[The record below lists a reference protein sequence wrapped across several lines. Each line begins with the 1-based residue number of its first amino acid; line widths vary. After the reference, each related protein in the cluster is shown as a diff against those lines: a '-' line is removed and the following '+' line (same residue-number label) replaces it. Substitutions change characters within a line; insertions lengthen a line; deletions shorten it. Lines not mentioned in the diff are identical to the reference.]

1 MSLSLAVN
9 CGSSSIKFKVFAES
23 ERVILAG
30 SAKDVQ
36 GDSAPSF
43 TVKHYPN
50 GDDSGKGNAFEKKLE
65 QATSYEATF
74 EAILSEV
81 MRVLEKEHSSKGSAR
96 DSESKQDGNK
106 IGVIA
111 HRIVHGGTVTEPIVI
126 CHGSKEEQATLDR
139 MDAVSSFAPLHNH
152 HAMLIVKT
160 CLEKLPSAT
169 SVLCFDTLFHTS
181 IPDYRTRYAIS
192 EPKHKTPVPL
202 KRYGFH
208 GLSYANIVDQMSEA
222 LDKPVDKLNIVVA
235 HLGSGASCC
244 LIQGGKSQDTTMGLT
259 PLEGLPG
266 GTRAGSLDPSLIF
279 HHTPDCSDTV
289 QWSGRDISKAE
300 YVLNKESGFKALA
313 GTSDFGQ
320 IISRAFPSDEFTG
333 GKNSSDERRKAKVA
347 YDLYLDRLL
356 SFLSSYVV
364 TLLASPEG
372 LDALVFSGGIGERS
386 ARLRTDVLRH
396 FEWIEQLGT
405 TGGGLH
411 QKSNDKGEGR
421 RRLTMEGSK
430 VEAWVVETNEEVE
443 CVRLAR
449 RANEAK

>member
-9 CGSSSIKFKVFAES
+9 CGSSSIKFKVFAAS
-23 ERVILAG
+23 ERIILSG

-36 GDSAPSF
+36 GDSPPSF
-43 TVKHYPN
+43 SFRHYKDN
-50 GDDSGKGNAFEKKLE
+50 DDSGKGNPFEKKLDE
-65 QATSYEATF
+65 ATSYEATF

-81 MRVLEKEHSSKGSAR
+81 TRVLAEGEGPSSDLESNK
-96 DSESKQDGNK
+96 SEGNK

-111 HRIVHGGTVTEPIVI
+111 HRIVHGGTATEPIVI
-126 CHGSKEEQATLDR
+126 RHGSKEEQATLDR

-208 GLSYANIVDQMSEA
+208 GLSYANIVDQMSKA
-222 LDKPVDKLNIVVA
+222 LNKPVQKLNIVVA

-244 LIQGGKSQDTTMGLT
+244 MIQGGKSRDTTMGLT

-266 GTRAGSLDPSLIF
+266 GTRAGSLDPSLVF
-279 HHTPDCSDTV
+279 HHTPDCSNTV

-300 YVLNKESGFKALA
+300 YVLNKDSGFKALA
-313 GTSDFGQ
+313 GTSDFGL
-320 IISRAFPSDEFTG
+320 IISRAFPSDEASG
-333 GKNSSDERRKAKVA
+333 GKISGDEEEQKKARLT

-356 SFLSSYVV
+356 GFLSSYIV
-364 TLLASPEG
+364 TLLASSEG
-372 LDALVFSGGIGERS
+372 MDALVFSGGIGERS
-386 ARLRTDVLRH
+386 ARLRADVLHH
-396 FEWIEQLGT
+396 FEWIEKLGNT
-405 TGGGLH
+405 RGGVDRERNEKE
-411 QKSNDKGEGR
+411 QGR
-421 RRLTMEGSK
+421 RKLTLEGSK
-430 VEAWVVETNEEVE
+430 IEAWVVETNEEVE
-443 CVRLAR
+443 CVRLAK
-449 RANEAK
+449 RANGAE